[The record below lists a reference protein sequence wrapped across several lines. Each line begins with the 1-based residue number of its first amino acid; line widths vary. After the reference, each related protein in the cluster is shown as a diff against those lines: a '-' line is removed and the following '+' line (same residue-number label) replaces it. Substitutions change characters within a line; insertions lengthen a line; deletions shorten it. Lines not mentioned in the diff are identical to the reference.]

1 MEKCYNGSRLKL
13 GVSKTLSFRS
23 TFTIEYRDA
32 NKLEENKLAEQPK
45 QKTDTSLVGKPVDKL
60 SADDLDALAL
70 ELSAKSSEV
79 EARQKVLKEEAEQK
93 QFAKI
98 AKVAKEVAQALGW
111 QRLPKLT
118 LAPDIVGANYTVT
131 YAITTTKTR
140 GSVKRATPDS
150 NGGKVTVNKIIVAHG
165 DGLAYFRDKDGNKHE
180 SPRGLIMA
188 LKQPDGKPE
197 SDRCWD
203 ISGKG
208 ISWSDIVVKYH
219 SEEVTL
225 VFNDGTEK
233 LVKDAVN
240 ELESARAE
248 A

>member
-1 MEKCYNGSRLKL
+1 M
-13 GVSKTLSFRS
+13 
-23 TFTIEYRDA
+23 
-32 NKLEENKLAEQPK
+32 AEQPK
-45 QKTDTSLVGKPVDKL
+45 QKTDTSLVGKPVGKL
-60 SADDLDALAL
+60 TEAQLDALAQ

-79 EARQKVLKEEAEQK
+79 EARRKQIKEEAEQK

-111 QRLPKLT
+111 QKLPRLT
-118 LAPDIVGANYTVT
+118 LAPDIAGTSYTVT
-131 YAITTTKTR
+131 YAITTTKVKS
-140 GSVKRATPDS
+140 SVKRATPD
-150 NGGKVTVNKIIVAHG
+150 NGGKITINKIIVAHG
-165 DGLAYFRDKDGNKHE
+165 DGLAYFRDKDGGKHE
-180 SPRGLIMA
+180 TPRGLIMA
-188 LKQPDGKPE
+188 LKQADGTPE
-197 SDRCWD
+197 ADRCWD

-208 ISWSDIVVKYH
+208 IAWSDIVVKYH
-219 SEEVTL
+219 DEEVTL